1 VRLYE
6 WDGKTLKEVGVLGE
20 ARGIVSV
27 LAFSPDGTMLAVGD
41 VSASQNGPFVTLKET
56 MHPSPLGRSSHSTS
70 PNARS
75 VSTLAHALL
84 GRSDTTLLA
93 GRPSHQTGPP
103 TAHG

>member
-1 VRLYE
+1 VCLYE

-20 ARGIVSV
+20 ARGIVSA
-27 LAFSPDGTMLAVGD
+27 LAFSPDGKMLAVGD
-41 VSASQNGPFVTLKET
+41 VSASQSGPFVTLKD
-56 MHPSPLGRSSHSTS
+56 PSPSGRSYHSTS

-75 VSTLAHALL
+75 VPTLAQALM
-84 GRSDTTLLA
+84 GRSNTTLLA